1 MSLNRVNLVDYTS
14 PTSSST
20 QRVLH
25 CTICNIYPR
34 SLQAYVEHLDIRHR
48 DEEVEVACPVDGCE
62 ETFPSVARFKIHIR
76 KIHST
81 PTNTKSS
88 TSTSGLLSSSNS
100 TTIRTNN
107 EIDEASSEEE
117 DTHQRSSYLKRPK
130 LDGKKRFGTVSRM
143 TKIEPND
150 SMEYSMK
157 SEDEFADI
165 QFEDSEWMP
174 VSERRGTLF
183 TPNMSLMGEDEESGS
198 AMTPVSRSG
207 GRVRCYAPIPHPPQ
221 LPELSER
228 VQTCLENGIAIF
240 GFCCYFI

>member
-1 MSLNRVNLVDYTS
+1 MSLNRVSLVDYTS
-14 PTSSST
+14 PSSSSST

-81 PTNTKSS
+81 PTNNKSS
-88 TSTSGLLSSSNS
+88 TATSGLLSSSNV

-107 EIDEASSEEE
+107 DIDEASSDDDDE
-117 DTHQRSSYLKRPK
+117 DSHRRNSFLKRPK
-130 LDGKKRFGTVSRM
+130 LEGKKRFGTVSRM
-143 TKIEPND
+143 TKIEPTD

-157 SEDEFADI
+157 SEDEFADVRFFKLI
-165 QFEDSEWMP
+165 SI
-174 VSERRGTLF
+174 
-183 TPNMSLMGEDEESGS
+183 ES
-198 AMTPVSRSG
+198 
-207 GRVRCYAPIPHPPQ
+207 
-221 LPELSER
+221 
-228 VQTCLENGIAIF
+228 
-240 GFCCYFI
+240 

>member
-1 MSLNRVNLVDYTS
+1 MSLNRVNLADYTS

-100 TTIRTNN
+100 TAIRTNN
-107 EIDEASSEEE
+107 EIDEASSEED
-117 DTHQRSSYLKRPK
+117 DTHQRTNYLKRPK
-130 LDGKKRFGTVSRM
+130 LDGKKRYGTVSRM

-157 SEDEFADI
+157 SEDEFGDVRRI
-165 QFEDSEWMP
+165 VFTFEISP
-174 VSERRGTLF
+174 
-183 TPNMSLMGEDEESGS
+183 
-198 AMTPVSRSG
+198 
-207 GRVRCYAPIPHPPQ
+207 PICV
-221 LPELSER
+221 L
-228 VQTCLENGIAIF
+228 
-240 GFCCYFI
+240 